1 MIAVVPVRHGTLPM
15 GGDEAVAE
23 CGGRAVLVGSG
34 VLDAARQLHEA
45 DSVTAWEVG
54 RYAPGAW
61 SALLAE
67 RLADDPVLVLPAS
80 PDGRDLAPRLA
91 HDLGRPLL
99 AGAVEVT
106 STGATVSRLGG
117 RQLRTMRVD
126 GPFVATLQPGVRGV
140 EPTPTPAAGGDD
152 GNDRSGEGAP
162 GSGVRAEPVEL
173 PPGVADPALIDEL
186 PADPAT
192 MDLAEAP
199 RILGGGAGLGSA
211 EAFVQLA
218 AVATELGASMG
229 GTRVVMDLGWIPFE
243 RQIGTTGVMVAPE
256 LYVAFGISG
265 AVQHTAGLGQ
275 PAHLISVNTDPHCPM
290 MALADLAIVA
300 DAPATLAALA
310 RLLQVAPQPAA

>member
-1 MIAVVPVRHGTLPM
+1 MIAVVPVRHGTLPV

-34 VLDAARQLHEA
+34 VLEAARHLHA
-45 DSVTAWEVG
+45 PHSVSGLEVG
-54 RYAPGAW
+54 RFAPGAW
-61 SALLAE
+61 SVLLAE
-67 RLADDPVLVLPAS
+67 RLADDPVVVLPAS

-99 AGAVEVT
+99 AGAVEIGPW
-106 STGATVSRLGG
+106 GATVSRHGG
-117 RQLRTMRVD
+117 RQLRTLRVD

-140 EPTPTPAAGGDD
+140 NTAGGAPSSADD
-152 GNDRSGEGAP
+152 GGDGAGAVP
-162 GSGVRAEPVEL
+162 GPVAAEPVDL
-173 PPGVADPALIDEL
+173 PAGGADAALVEEL

-199 RILGGGAGLGSA
+199 RILGGGAGLGS
-211 EAFVQLA
+211 EDAFVQLA

-256 LYVAFGISG
+256 LYVAFGVSG
-265 AVQHTAGLGQ
+265 AVQHTAGLGK
-275 PAHLISVNTDPHCPM
+275 PDHVISVNTDPHCPM

-300 DAPATLAALA
+300 DAPATLTALA
-310 RLLQVAPQPAA
+310 RLLRVEQHPAA

>member
-1 MIAVVPVRHGTLPM
+1 MIAVVPVRHGTLPV

-23 CGGRAVLVGSG
+23 CGGRAVLIGSG
-34 VLDAARQLHEA
+34 VLEAARHLHQA
-45 DSVTAWEVG
+45 DSVCGLEIG
-54 RYAPGAW
+54 RFAPGAW

-67 RLADDPVLVLPAS
+67 RLAADPVVVLPAS

-99 AGAVEVT
+99 AGAVEVG
-106 STGATVSRLGG
+106 SSGATVSRHGG
-117 RQLRTMRVD
+117 RQLRTLRVD

-140 EPTPTPAAGGDD
+140 GATGAPSSGGEGPHGAGDD
-152 GNDRSGEGAP
+152 PAP
-162 GSGVRAEPVEL
+162 VTAEPVDL
-173 PPGVADPALIDEL
+173 PAGVPDAALVEEL

-199 RILGGGAGLGSA
+199 RILGGGAGLGSVD
-211 EAFVQLA
+211 AFVQLA

-256 LYVAFGISG
+256 LYVAFGVSG

-275 PAHLISVNTDPHCPM
+275 PDHVISVNTDPHCPM

-300 DAPATLAALA
+300 DAPATLTALA
-310 RLLQVAPQPAA
+310 RLLRVEQDPAA